1 MRILFY
7 SQWWQPEQFFK
18 GLPFAKALVER
29 GHQVEVLT
37 GFPNYPSG
45 KIFPPYR
52 LKFFQKE
59 IMEGVKVNR
68 VFLYP
73 SHNSS
78 ALKRISNYLSFMV
91 ASMLIGPFLVGRAD
105 VVYAYNLVTLA
116 PFWTVMKWLYHSK
129 VILDI
134 QDLWPES
141 ILSTGMMGTRWYF
154 KWFDKLCKWLY
165 SRADKVIVLSPG
177 FKEYLV
183 AKGVPEEEI
192 EVIYNWCDESSF
204 PSETISQEG
213 IAEERTL
220 RILYAGTMGPA
231 QGLATV
237 VESAEICQREGMNV
251 IMKLIGHGICYAALQ
266 EMVKSMGLR
275 NCEILPG
282 RPLREMGEMFRWADI
297 LLVHLKD
304 DPLFRITIPSKTQAY
319 LYLGKPILMAGRGDA
334 ANIVQEAQAG
344 IVCSP
349 ENSEEIVAA
358 IRKFL
363 SKTQDER
370 IAMGERGRAFYQK
383 KMSFD
388 TGVTAFEKIFR
399 SLEN

>member
-52 LKFFQKE
+52 LKLFQRE
-59 IMEGVKVNR
+59 TMEGIKINR

-91 ASMLIGPFLVGRAD
+91 SSMLIGPFLIGRAD

-116 PFWTVMKWLYHSK
+116 PFWTVMKWFYHSR

-141 ILSTGMMGTRWYF
+141 ILSTGMMSTRWYL

-165 SRADKVIVLSPG
+165 SRADSVIVLSPG

-183 AKGVPEEEI
+183 AKGVPEKKI

-204 PSETISQEG
+204 PSETISQER
-213 IAEERTL
+213 IAEDRTL
-220 RILYAGTMGPA
+220 RILYAGTMGSA

-237 VESAEICQREGMNV
+237 VESAEICQKEGMNIV
-251 IMKLIGHGICYAALQ
+251 IKLIGQGICYASLQ
-266 EMVKSMGLR
+266 EMVKNKGLR
-275 NCEILPG
+275 NCEILQG
-282 RPLREMGEMFRWADI
+282 QPLKEMGELFRWADV

-349 ENSEEIVAA
+349 ENSEEMVTA

-363 SKTQDER
+363 SSTQDER
-370 IAMGERGRAFYQK
+370 RAMGERGRVFYQK

-399 SLEN
+399 SLVN

>member
-45 KIFPPYR
+45 KIIPPYR
-52 LKFFQKE
+52 LKLFQKE
-59 IMEGVKVNR
+59 TMEGVKVNR

-78 ALKRISNYLSFMV
+78 ALKRIINYISFMV
-91 ASMLIGPFLVGRAD
+91 SSTLIGPFLVTRAD
-105 VVYAYNLVTLA
+105 VVYAYNLVTLV
-116 PFWTVMKWLYHSK
+116 PFCSVMKLFYRSK

-141 ILSTGMMGTRWYF
+141 ILSTGMMRTRWYF

-165 SRADKVIVLSPG
+165 SRAERVIVLSPG

-183 AKGVPEEEI
+183 AKGVPKKKI
-192 EVIYNWCDESSF
+192 EVIYNWCDEGSF
-204 PSETISQEG
+204 PKEAVINEG
-213 IAEERTL
+213 IVEEKTL
-220 RILYAGTMGPA
+220 RILYAGAMGPA
-231 QGLATV
+231 QGLETV
-237 VESAEICQREGMNV
+237 VKSAEICQKEGMNV
-251 IMKLIGHGICYAALQ
+251 IIKLIGHGICYVALQ
-266 EMVKSMGLR
+266 EMVKSIGLR
-275 NCEILPG
+275 NCEIFQG
-282 RPLREMGEMFRWADI
+282 RPLREMGGLFRWADV

-334 ANIVQEAQAG
+334 AKIIQEAQAG

-349 ENSEEIVAA
+349 ENSEEMVNA

-363 SKTQDER
+363 SRTQDER
-370 IAMGERGRAFYQK
+370 RAMGERGRAFYQK
-383 KMSFD
+383 RMSFS

-399 SLEN
+399 SLVN